1 MGETPD
7 PRANRPSSPAGTSGL
22 DPVTGGTVPPALEV
36 EELQEWLDDRMA
48 ATDNA
53 GTLLILQRLRE
64 ALSRLR
70 ATDDAIARLIEALR
84 PVPTEAED
92 LGREDRWVVDAR
104 RASLAIAEARRLL
117 EIEGPIS

>member
-7 PRANRPSSPAGTSGL
+7 PRANRPSSPAGTSGP
-22 DPVTGGTVPPALEV
+22 DPVGGRGPSPRVEV
-36 EELQEWLDDRMA
+36 DELQDWLDDRMA

-70 ATDDAIARLIEALR
+70 ASDDAIARLNEALR
-84 PVPTEAED
+84 PVPTETED
-92 LGREDRWVVDAR
+92 LGRDDRWVVDAR
-104 RASLAIAEARRLL
+104 RATVAIAQARQLL
-117 EIEGPIS
+117 EEQGPIS